1 MKRTLRD
8 VMVGAVT
15 GVAAVGAGV
24 LLPQS
29 ALGQEAPRPQAQ
41 PASPEQPAQATPA
54 PIAPVRAPAPT
65 APRSA
70 PARPAAPAQPAQ
82 ATPAPPQPTA
92 QIPQPQ
98 LAIRRIVVEGNQRV
112 EASTVQ
118 SYLLLR
124 PGDLVEPERVDLSL
138 KTLFATGLFAD
149 VQIGQRDADLVV
161 RVVENPIVNR
171 VIFEGLN
178 SMKEE
183 DLQKE
188 IQAKPRSVFTPARA
202 QSDVQRI
209 IEQYRRSGRFAA
221 TVTPQVREL
230 EQNRV
235 DLIFEVDEGPV
246 TGVRSVNFI
255 GNKAFS
261 DRDLR
266 EAVLTEESHW
276 WKFFSKNDNYDP
288 DRLEY
293 DRELLR
299 QHYTNRGYADFRIVS
314 ATAELTPDQKDFF
327 ITFTIDEGEKY
338 DFGEVK
344 VETELE
350 KVPAELL
357 RAVVPIGTGQMFE
370 GELIEKSID
379 AMTFTAGT
387 GGYANVDI
395 RPRIDRN
402 PATRTVDVTFEV
414 NEGPRVFVERINIV
428 GNTRTLDQVIRREL
442 RVSEGDAFNRVLLDR
457 SRARIRSLGFFKN
470 VEIAEAE
477 GSQPDRAVVDVKV
490 EEDTTGELAFAA
502 GFSSTDNFLFDV
514 SVSERNLRGRGQ
526 SLRLRA
532 STSRRRQQVDVRF
545 TEPRF
550 MGRQLAAG
558 FDLYTLRTDYLS
570 VSSFENQSTGAGLRA
585 SFPITDTTGL
595 GLTYTVRQ
603 DDTRIADRYIN
614 VADGPDADTT
624 ADVLE
629 QCSTDPRNL
638 SRPLLCGQEG
648 TFLTSVF
655 GYTFNWDKRNDPVEP
670 TRGFDM
676 SLRQDLAGLGGDV
689 KYLRSELQA
698 TTYYGLFRDVVAS
711 FSMNAGYILG
721 WGDDN
726 VRINDR
732 FFKGGSNFRGFK
744 LAGIGPRQLIVVED
758 SSAPNLTQLI
768 EGDSVGGNAYY
779 IGTLQMTFPTGL
791 PREYGISGALFAE
804 FGGLGLLN
812 EADRRKQVVTTYPD
826 GLHTTGPNIGLPVN
840 SGNYQTVTAYV
851 DDALSLRASVGV
863 SIFWDSP
870 FGPVQFDF
878 AQPLAKEE
886 YDRTEGFRFSTRT
899 RF

>member
-24 LLPQS
+24 LLPQP
-29 ALGQEAPRPQAQ
+29 ALGQEATRPQAQ
-41 PASPEQPAQATPA
+41 PATPQ
-54 PIAPVRAPAPT
+54 APV
-65 APRSA
+65 
-70 PARPAAPAQPAQ
+70 Q
-82 ATPAPPQPTA
+82 A
-92 QIPQPQ
+92 PQ

-178 SMKEE
+178 ALKEE
-183 DLQKE
+183 DVQKE

-235 DLIFEVDEGPV
+235 DLIFEIDEGPV
-246 TGVRSVNFI
+246 TGVRNVNFI
-255 GNKAFS
+255 GNQAFS
-261 DRDLR
+261 DRDLKD
-266 EAVLTEESHW
+266 AVLTEESHW

-299 QHYTNRGYADFRIVS
+299 QFYTNRGYADFRIVS

-338 DFGEVK
+338 EFGDVK
-344 VETELE
+344 VETELD
-350 KVPAELL
+350 KVPSELL
-357 RAVVPIGTGQMFE
+357 RAVVPIRSGQMFE

-402 PATRTVDVTFEV
+402 RETRKVDVTFEV

-457 SRARIRSLGFFKN
+457 SRSRIRSLGFFKN
-470 VEIAEAE
+470 VEIAESE

-526 SLRLRA
+526 FLRLRA
-532 STSRRRQQVDVRF
+532 STSSRRQQVDIRF

-550 MGRQLAAG
+550 LGRDLAAG
-558 FDLYTLRTDYLS
+558 FDLYTLRTDYLDE
-570 VSSFENQSTGAGLRA
+570 SSFENQSTGAGLRA
-585 SFPITDTTGL
+585 SFPVTDSTGL
-595 GLTYTVRQ
+595 GLTYTFRQ
-603 DDTRIADRYIN
+603 DDTQIADALIDLN
-614 VADGPDADTT
+614 TDGDNDITT
-624 ADVLE
+624 TPTDLVD
-629 QCSTDPRNL
+629 QCDIRNL
-638 SRPLLCGQEG
+638 SRPLLCEQEG

-655 GYTFNWDKRNDPVEP
+655 GYTFNWDKRNDPVDP

-689 KYLRSELQA
+689 KYLRTEIEA
-698 TTYYGLFRDVVAS
+698 TTYYGIFRDVVAS
-711 FSMNAGYILG
+711 FSLSGGYILG
-721 WGDDN
+721 WGDDT

-732 FFKGGSNFRGFK
+732 FFKGGSSFRGFDV
-744 LAGIGPRQLIVVED
+744 AGIGPRQIIVVED
-758 SSAPNLTQLI
+758 STTPNNPQTI
-768 EGDSVGGNAYY
+768 EGDSIGGNAYY

-791 PREYGISGALFAE
+791 PKEYGISGALFAE
-804 FGGLGLLN
+804 FGGLGILD
-812 EADRRKQVVTTYPD
+812 EQDRRKQVIETLDTTNLPNFTRVT
-826 GLHTTGPNIGLPVN
+826 
-840 SGNYQTVTAYV
+840 SYV
-851 DDALSLRASVGV
+851 DDSLSLRASVGV
-863 SIFWDSP
+863 SVFWDSP

-878 AQPLAKEE
+878 AHPLAEEE
-886 YDRTEGFRFSTRT
+886 YDKTQEFRFSTRT

>member
-8 VMVGAVT
+8 VMVGAMS

-29 ALGQEAPRPQAQ
+29 ALGQEGPRPQAQ
-41 PASPEQPAQATPA
+41 PATPATPPAAAATPA
-54 PIAPVRAPAPT
+54 ASPPAMQPPRGAPATPQPS
-65 APRSA
+65 APR
-70 PARPAAPAQPAQ
+70 
-82 ATPAPPQPTA
+82 PAPPPQSGTQVQTPAPTA

-98 LAIRRIVVEGNQRV
+98 LAIRRIIVEGNQRV
-112 EASTVQ
+112 ESSTVQ

-178 SMKEE
+178 SLKEE

-246 TGVRSVNFI
+246 TGVRNINFI
-255 GNKAFS
+255 GNKEFS

-266 EAVLTEESHW
+266 EAILTEESHW

-299 QHYTNRGYADFRIVS
+299 QYYTNRGYADFRIVS

-338 DFGEVK
+338 DFGEVR
-344 VETELE
+344 VETELD

-357 RAVVPIGTGQMFE
+357 RAVVPIRTGQMFE

-379 AMTFTAGT
+379 SMTFTAGT

-395 RPRIDRN
+395 RPRIERN
-402 PATRTVDVTFEV
+402 KETRTVDVTFEV

-457 SRARIRSLGFFKN
+457 SRSRIRSLGFFKN
-470 VEIAEAE
+470 VAIEESE

-526 SLRLRA
+526 FLRLRA
-532 STSRRRQQVDVRF
+532 STSARRQQVDIRF

-550 MGRQLAAG
+550 MGRDLAAG
-558 FDLYTLRTDYLS
+558 FDLYTLRTDYLDE
-570 VSSFENQSTGAGLRA
+570 SSFENQSTGGSLRA
-585 SFPITDTTGL
+585 SFPITDTTGM
-595 GLTYTVRQ
+595 GLNYTIRQ
-603 DDTRIADRYIN
+603 DDTQIADFPIN
-614 VADGPDADTT
+614 LGDTDANPLTPDELID
-624 ADVLE
+624 
-629 QCSTDPRNL
+629 QCSPDPRNV
-638 SRPLLCGQEG
+638 SRPLLCDQEG
-648 TFLTSVF
+648 TFLTSVL
-655 GYTFNWDKRNDPVEP
+655 GYTFNWDKRNDPVDP

-676 SLRQDLAGLGGDV
+676 SLSQDLAGLGGDV
-689 KYLRSELQA
+689 KYLRTEFEA
-698 TTYYGLFRDVVAS
+698 TTYYGIFRDVVAS
-711 FSMNAGYILG
+711 FSLSGGYIMG

-732 FFKGGSNFRGFK
+732 FFKGGSNFRGFDV
-744 LAGIGPRQLIVVED
+744 AGIGPRQIIVIED
-758 SSAPNLTQLI
+758 STAPNNPQII
-768 EGDSVGGNAYY
+768 EGDSLGGSAYY

-791 PREYGISGALFAE
+791 PKEYGISGALFAE
-804 FGGLGLLN
+804 FGGLGLLD
-812 EADRRKQVVTTYPD
+812 EFDRRKQVVQTPD
-826 GLHTTGPNIGLPVN
+826 PNNLPN
-840 SGNYQTVTAYV
+840 FTRVTSYV

-863 SIFWDSP
+863 SVFWDSP

-878 AQPLAKEE
+878 AHPLAKEE
-886 YDRTEGFRFSTRT
+886 YDKTEGFRFSTRT

>member
-8 VMVGAVT
+8 VMVGAMT
-15 GVAAVGAGV
+15 GVAAVGGGV
-24 LLPQS
+24 LLPQP
-29 ALGQEAPRPQAQ
+29 ALGQEAPRPQTQ
-41 PASPEQPAQATPA
+41 PATPPRAGAPVTPPAAQAPAQA
-54 PIAPVRAPAPT
+54 
-65 APRSA
+65 
-70 PARPAAPAQPAQ
+70 
-82 ATPAPPQPTA
+82 
-92 QIPQPQ
+92 PQ

-178 SMKEE
+178 ALKEE
-183 DLQKE
+183 DVAKE

-246 TGVRSVNFI
+246 TGVRNVNFI
-255 GNKAFS
+255 GNRAFS
-261 DRDLR
+261 DRDLK

-299 QHYTNRGYADFRIVS
+299 QYYTNRGYADFRIVS

-338 DFGEVK
+338 EFGEVK
-344 VETELE
+344 VETELD
-350 KVPAELL
+350 KVPSELL
-357 RAVVPIGTGQMFE
+357 RAVVPIRSGQMFE

-379 AMTFTAGT
+379 SMTFTAGT

-402 PATRTVDVTFEV
+402 RETRKVDVTFEV

-457 SRARIRSLGFFKN
+457 SRSRIRSLGFFKN
-470 VEIAEAE
+470 VEISESE

-526 SLRLRA
+526 FLRLRA
-532 STSRRRQQVDVRF
+532 STSSRRQQVDIRF

-550 MGRQLAAG
+550 LGRDLAAG
-558 FDLYTLRTDYLS
+558 FDLYTLRTDYLDE
-570 VSSFENQSTGAGLRA
+570 SSFENQSTGAGLRA
-585 SFPITDTTGL
+585 SFPVTDSTGI
-595 GLTYTVRQ
+595 GLTYTFRQ
-603 DDTRIADRYIN
+603 DDTQIADALIDLN
-614 VADGPDADTT
+614 LDGDNNSTT
-624 ADVLE
+624 TPADVVD
-629 QCSTDPRNL
+629 QCSVRNL
-638 SRPLLCGQEG
+638 SRPLLCEQEG

-655 GYTFNWDKRNDPVEP
+655 GYTFNWDKRNDPVDP

-689 KYLRSELQA
+689 KYLRTEIEGTA
-698 TTYYGLFRDVVAS
+698 YYGIFRDVVAS
-711 FSMNAGYILG
+711 FSLSGGYILG
-721 WGDDN
+721 WDEDT

-732 FFKGGSNFRGFK
+732 FFKGGSSFRGFDV
-744 LAGIGPRQLIVVED
+744 AGIGPRQIIVVED
-758 SSAPNLTQLI
+758 STTPNNPQVI
-768 EGDSVGGNAYY
+768 EGDSIGGNAYY

-791 PREYGISGALFAE
+791 PKEYGISGALFAE
-804 FGGLGLLN
+804 FGGLGILD
-812 EADRRKQVVTTYPD
+812 ERDRRKQVSQTLDTTNLPNFTRVT
-826 GLHTTGPNIGLPVN
+826 
-840 SGNYQTVTAYV
+840 SYV

-863 SIFWDSP
+863 SVFWDSP

-878 AQPLAKEE
+878 AHPLAQEE
-886 YDRTEGFRFSTRT
+886 YDRTQEFRFSTRT

>member
-8 VMVGAVT
+8 VMVGAMS

-24 LLPQS
+24 LLPPT
-29 ALGQEAPRPQAQ
+29 ALGQEAARPQTQ
-41 PASPEQPAQATPA
+41 PTP
-54 PIAPVRAPAPT
+54 P
-65 APRSA
+65 
-70 PARPAAPAQPAQ
+70 PAAPAQAPTATPGELPPSIQPPARQPTPAQPAPRPAQ
-82 ATPAPPQPTA
+82 APSPQAAGAPQQAVPQVT
-92 QIPQPQ
+92 QPQ

-171 VIFEGLN
+171 VVFEGLN
-178 SMKEE
+178 SLKQE
-183 DLQKE
+183 DLEKE
-188 IQAKPRSVFTPARA
+188 VQAKPRSVFTPARA
-202 QSDVQRI
+202 QADVQRI

-246 TGVRSVNFI
+246 TGVRSINFI

-261 DRDLR
+261 DRELR
-266 EAVLTEESHW
+266 ESVLTEESKW

-299 QHYTNRGYADFRIVS
+299 QFYTNRGFADFRIVS

-327 ITFTIDEGEKY
+327 VTFTIDEGEKY
-338 DFGEVK
+338 EFGEVK
-344 VETELE
+344 VETELD

-357 RAVVPIGTGQMFE
+357 RAVVPIRTGQMFE

-395 RPRIDRN
+395 RPRMERN
-402 PATRTVDVTFEV
+402 REARTVDLTFEV

-428 GNTRTLDQVIRREL
+428 GNTRTVDQVIRREL

-457 SRARIRSLGFFKN
+457 SRSRIRSLGFFKS
-470 VEIAEAE
+470 VEIEETE

-490 EEDTTGELAFAA
+490 AEDTTGELAFAA
-502 GFSSTDNFLFDV
+502 GFSSTDNFLFDM

-526 SLRLRA
+526 FLRLRA
-532 STSRRRQQVDVRF
+532 STSSRRQQVDIRF

-550 MGRQLAAG
+550 LGRDLAAG
-558 FDLYTLRTDYLS
+558 FDLYTLRTDYLDE
-570 VSSFENQSTGAGLRA
+570 SSFENQSTGASLRA
-585 SFPITDTTGL
+585 SFPITDTTGM
-595 GLTYTVRQ
+595 GLNYTIRQ
-603 DDTRIADRYIN
+603 DDTEIADALIDLN
-614 VADGPDADTT
+614 IDGDNNSATNP
-624 ADVLE
+624 ADVVD
-629 QCSTDPRNL
+629 QCSLDPRNTT
-638 SRPLLCGQEG
+638 RPLLCDQEG

-655 GYTFNWDKRNDPVEP
+655 GYTFNWDRRNDPVEP

-676 SLRQDLAGLGGDV
+676 SLSQDLAGIGGDV
-689 KYLRSELQA
+689 KYLRTELEA
-698 TTYYGLFRDVVAS
+698 TTYYGIFRDVVAS
-711 FSMNAGYILG
+711 FSLSGGYIFG
-721 WGDDN
+721 WDDDT

-732 FFKGGSNFRGFK
+732 FFKGGSNFRGFDV
-744 LAGIGPRQLIVVED
+744 AGIGPRQIIVLED
-758 SSAPNLTQLI
+758 STAPNDPQII
-768 EGDSVGGNAYY
+768 EGDSLGGNAYY

-791 PREYGISGALFAE
+791 PKEYGISGALFAE

-812 EADRRKQVVTTYPD
+812 EEDRRKQVVETPDTTNP
-826 GLHTTGPNIGLPVN
+826 PNFTRI
-840 SGNYQTVTAYV
+840 TAYV

-878 AQPLAKEE
+878 AHPIAKEE

>member
-24 LLPQS
+24 MLPQT
-29 ALGQEAPRPQAQ
+29 ALGQEAPRPQPQ
-41 PASPEQPAQATPA
+41 S
-54 PIAPVRAPAPT
+54 
-65 APRSA
+65 
-70 PARPAAPAQPAQ
+70 PAQPAQ
-82 ATPAPPQPTA
+82 ATPAPVRAPAPTTPPSAPARPAAPAAQAGQPAPQAATPEIA
-92 QIPQPQ
+92 QPQ

-171 VIFEGLN
+171 VVFEGLN
-178 SMKEE
+178 SMKES
-183 DLQKE
+183 DLEKE
-188 IQAKPRSVFTPARA
+188 VQAKPRSVFTPARA
-202 QSDVQRI
+202 QADVQRI
-209 IEQYRRSGRFAA
+209 IEQYRRAGRFAA

-246 TGVRSVNFI
+246 TGVRNVNFI

-266 EAVLTEESHW
+266 EAVLTEESKW
-276 WKFFSKNDNYDP
+276 WNFFSKNDNYDP

-299 QHYTNRGYADFRIVS
+299 QYYTNRGYADFRVVS

-338 DFGEVK
+338 DFGEVR
-344 VETELE
+344 VETELDR
-350 KVPAELL
+350 VPAELL
-357 RAVVPIGTGQMFE
+357 RAVVPIRTGQMFE

-402 PATRTVDVTFEV
+402 PETRTVDITFEV

-457 SRARIRSLGFFKN
+457 SRSRIRSLGFFKN
-470 VEIAEAE
+470 VEISESE

-490 EEDTTGELAFAA
+490 QEDTTGELAFAA
-502 GFSSTDNFLFDV
+502 GFSSTDNFLFDI

-526 SLRLRA
+526 FLRLRA
-532 STSRRRQQVDVRF
+532 STSSRRQQVDVRF

-550 MGRQLAAG
+550 MGRDLAAG
-558 FDLYTLRTDYLS
+558 FDLYTLRTDYLDE
-570 VSSFENQSTGAGLRA
+570 SSFENQSTGAGLRA
-585 SFPITDTTGL
+585 SFPVTDSTGI

-603 DDTRIADRYIN
+603 DNTQIADGFVSLGDTDN
-614 VADGPDADTT
+614 NPLTPDE
-624 ADVLE
+624 LIE
-629 QCSTDPRNL
+629 QCSTDARNL
-638 SRPLLCGQEG
+638 SRPLLCDQEG
-648 TFLTSVF
+648 TFLTSVL
-655 GYTFNWDKRNDPVEP
+655 GYTFNWDKRNDPVDP

-689 KYLRSELQA
+689 KYLRTEFEA
-698 TTYYGLFRDVVAS
+698 TTYYGIFRDVVAS
-711 FSMNAGYILG
+711 FSLSGGYILG
-721 WGDDN
+721 WGDDT

-732 FFKGGSNFRGFK
+732 FFKGGSSFRGFDV
-744 LAGIGPRQLIVVED
+744 AGLGPRQIIVVED
-758 SSAPNLTQLI
+758 STLPNAPQVIN
-768 EGDSVGGNAYY
+768 GDSLGGSAYY

-791 PREYGISGALFAE
+791 PKEYGLSGALFAE
-804 FGGLGLLN
+804 FGGLGLLDEN
-812 EADRRKQVVTTYPD
+812 DRRKQVVTTYPE
-826 GLHTTGPNIGLPVN
+826 GYHPIGHPNAGLPVN
-840 SGNYQTVTAYV
+840 SGSYTTVTAYV

-878 AQPLAKEE
+878 AHPLAREE

>member
-8 VMVGAVT
+8 VMVGAMT

-24 LLPQS
+24 LLPQP
-29 ALGQEAPRPQAQ
+29 AMGQEAPRPQAQ
-41 PASPEQPAQATPA
+41 PATPPPAAGPAATPQA
-54 PIAPVRAPAPT
+54 GQSPGQAPV
-65 APRSA
+65 
-70 PARPAAPAQPAQ
+70 Q
-82 ATPAPPQPTA
+82 A
-92 QIPQPQ
+92 PQ

-112 EASTVQ
+112 ESSTVQ

-178 SMKEE
+178 ALKEE
-183 DLQKE
+183 DVQKE

-246 TGVRSVNFI
+246 TGVRNVNFI
-255 GNKAFS
+255 GNRAFS
-261 DRDLR
+261 DRDLQ

-299 QHYTNRGYADFRIVS
+299 QYYTNRGYADFRIVS

-338 DFGEVK
+338 EFGEVK
-344 VETELE
+344 VETELD
-350 KVPAELL
+350 KLPSDLL
-357 RAVVPIGTGQMFE
+357 RAVVPIRDGQMFE

-402 PATRTVDVTFEV
+402 RETRKVDVTFEV

-457 SRARIRSLGFFKN
+457 SRSRIRSLGFFKN
-470 VEIAEAE
+470 VEIAESE
-477 GSQPDRAVVDVKV
+477 GSQPDRAIVDVKV

-514 SVSERNLRGRGQ
+514 SVSEKNLRGRGQ
-526 SLRLRA
+526 FLRLRA
-532 STSRRRQQVDVRF
+532 STSSRRQQVDIRF

-550 MGRQLAAG
+550 LGRDLAAG

-570 VSSFENQSTGAGLRA
+570 ESSFENQSTGAGLRA
-585 SFPITDTTGL
+585 SFPVTDSTGI
-595 GLTYTVRQ
+595 GLTYTFRQ
-603 DDTRIADRYIN
+603 DDTQIADGLIDLN
-614 VADGPDADTT
+614 LDGDSNAATT
-624 ADVLE
+624 PTDLVD
-629 QCSTDPRNL
+629 QCSTRNL
-638 SRPLLCGQEG
+638 SRPLLCDQEG

-655 GYTFNWDKRNDPVEP
+655 GYTFNWDKRNDPVDP

-676 SLRQDLAGLGGDV
+676 SLRQDFAGLGGDV
-689 KYLRSELQA
+689 KYLRTEIEA
-698 TTYYGLFRDVVAS
+698 TTYYGIFRDVVAS
-711 FSMNAGYILG
+711 FSLSGGYILG
-721 WGDDN
+721 WGDDT

-732 FFKGGSNFRGFK
+732 FFKGGSSFRGFDV
-744 LAGIGPRQLIVVED
+744 AGIGPRQIIVVED
-758 SSAPNLTQLI
+758 STTPNSPQTI
-768 EGDSVGGNAYY
+768 EGDSIGGNAYY

-791 PREYGISGALFAE
+791 PKEYGISGALFAE
-804 FGGLGLLN
+804 FGGLGILD
-812 EADRRKQVVTTYPD
+812 ERDRQTQIIETLDPSNPPNFTRVT
-826 GLHTTGPNIGLPVN
+826 
-840 SGNYQTVTAYV
+840 SYV
-851 DDALSLRASVGV
+851 DDSLSLRASVGV
-863 SIFWDSP
+863 SVFWDSP

-878 AQPLAKEE
+878 ARPLAEEE
-886 YDRTEGFRFSTRT
+886 YDKTQEFRFSTRT